1 MALDIYV
8 TNLLIKLY
16 SITLLYHVELYQN
29 TYTCETEKCQ
39 KAKEKV
45 GTYIYIY
52 YINKSINAR
61 MNYCY

>member
-52 YINKSINAR
+52 II
-61 MNYCY
+61 